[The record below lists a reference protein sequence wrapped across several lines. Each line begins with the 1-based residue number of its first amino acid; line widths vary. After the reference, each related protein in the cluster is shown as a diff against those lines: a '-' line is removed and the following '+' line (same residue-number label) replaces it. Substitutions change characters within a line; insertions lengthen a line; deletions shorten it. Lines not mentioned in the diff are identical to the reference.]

1 MNMKVRKSVIA
12 FLMATTMVGSTAVPA
27 MAGQITVKIQTT
39 GLKGVA
45 SKDADTIYSGGLE
58 IADTGN
64 VTAMDVLTELVAS
77 GNEELKK
84 DDRVIDEEGH
94 KRTYYRK
101 GLLEWYKSEYGNYIS
116 AIKLNG
122 HNNSAVGKFFGDNG
136 TEAAN
141 TSVFAANRGKYFKIS
156 ELNDTEDNY
165 MGVDINSTWN
175 NTVHFANYLS
185 EKDYN
190 NYSGWMCVI
199 DNSTYNNGVDTVLSD
214 GKDHT
219 LVMDFSMMMGL
230 DLGYNSYVEN
240 TDHEWVPV
248 PGWN

>member
-27 MAGQITVKIQTT
+27 MAGDIAVKIQTT
-39 GLKGVA
+39 GLQGTESESA
-45 SKDADTIYSGGLE
+45 DIILSKSVS
-58 IADTGN
+58 IANTGN
-64 VTAMDVLTELVAS
+64 VTAMDVLKELAAP
-77 GNEELKK
+77 GNQDPVE
-84 DDRVIDEEGH
+84 DVRIIDNKGT

-101 GLLEWYKSEYGNYIS
+101 GLLEWYVSEYGNYIS

-122 HNNSAVGKFFGDNG
+122 HNNSAAGKFFDDNG
-136 TEAAN
+136 SES
-141 TSVFAANRGKYFKIS
+141 TSILASDRGSYFKIS
-156 ELNDTEDNY
+156 ELKETEKNY
-165 MGVDINSTWN
+165 MEVDVNSTWN

-190 NYSGWMCVI
+190 DYSGWMCVI

-219 LVMDFSMMMGL
+219 LDLDFSMMMGL
-230 DLGYNSYVEN
+230 DLGYDSYVKN
-240 TDHEWVPV
+240 TDGKWVPV
-248 PGWN
+248 KGWK

>member
-12 FLMATTMVGSTAVPA
+12 FLMATTMVGSTAIPA
-27 MAGQITVKIQTT
+27 MAGEITVKIQAT
-39 GLKGVA
+39 GLQGKNSTSV
-45 SKDADTIYSGGLE
+45 DTILSDAID
-58 IADTGN
+58 IADTGS
-64 VTAMDVLTELVAS
+64 VTAMDVLKELAAPGEGTPDTDV
-77 GNEELKK
+77 
-84 DDRVIDEEGH
+84 RVIDEKGT

-101 GLLEWYKSEYGNYIS
+101 GLLEWYESKYGNYIS

-122 HNNSAVGKFFGDNG
+122 HNNSEVGKFFADNG
-136 TEAAN
+136 AAS
-141 TSVFAANRGKYFKIS
+141 TSALAANRGEYFKHNK
-156 ELNDTEDNY
+156 LNATEEDY
-165 MGVDINSTWN
+165 MGVEKDSTWN

-199 DNSTYNNGVDTVLSD
+199 DNSTYNDGVDTVLSD

-230 DLGYNSYVEN
+230 DLGYSSYVEN

-248 PGWN
+248 PGWK